1 MVVLDVGEH
10 LSAPGARPA
19 DSAMPM
25 EDYISGERTSLVR
38 RPASRTHQDR
48 VLGEGGCSERGL
60 FGASGLR
67 CDVVRCDV
75 VRCD

>member
-19 DSAMPM
+19 DSAMLK
-25 EDYISGERTSLVR
+25 EDYVSGENTSLVR

-48 VLGEGGCSERGL
+48 FLGGGGCCEGGL
-60 FGASGLR
+60 FGVFWTEVWCSE
-67 CDVVRCDV
+67 V
-75 VRCD
+75 